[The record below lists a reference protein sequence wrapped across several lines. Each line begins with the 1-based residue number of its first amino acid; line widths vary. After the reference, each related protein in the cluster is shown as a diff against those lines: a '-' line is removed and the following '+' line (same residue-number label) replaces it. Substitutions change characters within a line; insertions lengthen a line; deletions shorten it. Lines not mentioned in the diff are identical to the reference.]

1 MMGTAA
7 GLILI
12 LLIILLIDF
21 FDNTIKDTD
30 LLAQTYGK
38 AIIGEIQQIGTTDK
52 NKSGSEK
59 HIKLT
64 DENVPFHIVESYKS
78 MRTNIAFA
86 LSTFDKKIIAISSA
100 NPNEG
105 KSTTAANIAI
115 AAAQGG
121 NQVLLVDADMRKSVQ
136 HKIFGLKNKS
146 GLSSAISKMS
156 EVDDC
161 IQKNVM
167 DNLDVMTAGAIPPNP
182 SELLS
187 SEMAK
192 KMFDD
197 LSKRYSLIIVDLPPI
212 CVVSDTVTL
221 SHDVAGLIMVVRYGR
236 TTFDDIAEA
245 NKRIDLA
252 QMNVLG
258 YVLNDVK
265 LKKHGGYY
273 ANYKYKSDYS
283 YSQEKLNENAG

>member
-52 NKSGSEK
+52 NKSGNEK

-136 HKIFGLKNKS
+136 HKIFGLKNKN

-156 EVDDC
+156 EADDC

-187 SEMAK
+187 SKTAK
-192 KMFDD
+192 KMFND
-197 LSKRYSLIIVDLPPI
+197 LSKIYSLIIVDLPPV